1 MYIEN
6 AEAESK
12 EDKPYADSSS
22 SDDDDE
28 KETIPKSEFP
38 DTEIKIDYSTSGK
51 MVEFKAQCGA
61 ALEEPREQI
70 HFVEKKDSNK
80 NADKQNQKP
89 GTVNLLKY
97 FISLDREY
105 NNCIPWS

>member
-1 MYIEN
+1 MIE
-6 AEAESK
+6 
-12 EDKPYADSSS
+12 EDNPYAGSSS

-28 KETIPKSEFP
+28 GKEKSPTSEFP

-70 HFVEKKDSNK
+70 HFVEKKEPNK
-80 NADKQNQKP
+80 SADRQTQKP
-89 GTVNLLKY
+89 G
-97 FISLDREY
+97 
-105 NNCIPWS
+105 